1 MTKDEQ
7 AILNNLY
14 DAVYYLSRCISTVDG
29 VPQVYLDHAMHR
41 IAAVKTALDE
51 VNDGK
56 TNS

>member
-14 DAVYYLSRCISTVDG
+14 DAVYYLSRAISGLDG
-29 VPQVYLDHAMHR
+29 VPQAFLDHAMHR
-41 IAAVKTALDE
+41 IALAGKKIKE
-51 VNDGK
+51 MNDGN